1 MRIDR
6 LTLVHAGLV
15 VFAGALI
22 WKTGKLQLVEN
33 EQWAAQAKRQHFSPA
48 ALPAVRGPIYDAT
61 GSLLVETRELTR
73 LSVAPQEV
81 RNLDNVI
88 RGLRQLDVPEPAIA
102 RLRDPARR
110 WVDLP
115 GAYRPADVA
124 FLSATRGVYANP
136 VIDRVYAPAGGIRR
150 IVGRLDADGKPL
162 DGLELALDS
171 ILRGD
176 SARMRV
182 PRDRFG
188 RTMAGP
194 VTAATA
200 PQPGASVTLTIN
212 RALQDIS
219 ERALGLAVDTLGA
232 SGGDIVVLNPH
243 NGEILAMASRRSD
256 PRATAN
262 TAISEPFEPGSTLK
276 PFVAASLL
284 SRRRARAEEVIATFN
299 GVLQVEGR
307 TIRDVHKAPQ
317 MTLADII
324 RKSSNVGIVR
334 FAERLSRG
342 EQYELLRD
350 LGFGTPTGI
359 ALPAEAS
366 GTLREPRHWSRQTS
380 ASLMMGYEVAVTPL
394 QLATAYATL
403 ANGGVLIE
411 PQLIR
416 EIRSADGGVLYKARP
431 RVLRRV
437 FTTEAAEA
445 VRAML
450 LSVVDSGTAM
460 QADLANFEVGGKS
473 GTARRVIGGRYAPG
487 RYTASFV
494 GIFPVNSPQ
503 YVVLVKLDDPKGAIY
518 GGQTAAPLTR
528 VVLEAALAARD
539 AALDRSVLA
548 SATRESLD
556 AFVSTRRAPGSK
568 RLAAIP
574 VAPAGAGTPLR
585 ETVAGAPPAETVAVA
600 ALPQRAR
607 TIPPTQVHT
616 FDVPLAAT
624 NGMIEAVRAERP
636 VPDVNQVGVRHAV
649 RLLHEAG
656 FRVVIERGV
665 PRQVTPAPGTMLPA
679 GGVVRVGVP

>member
-1 MRIDR
+1 MRVDR
-6 LTLVHAGLV
+6 LTLVHAGLI

-22 WKTGKLQLVEN
+22 WKTGKLQLVER

-48 ALPAVRGPIYDAT
+48 ALPAVRGPIYDAA

-73 LSVAPQEV
+73 LSVAPHEV
-81 RNLDNVI
+81 RNLENVI
-88 RGLRQLDVPEPAIA
+88 RSLRQLGVPDAALA

-115 GAYRPADVA
+115 GAYPPADVA
-124 FLSATRGVYANP
+124 VLTSARGVYAKP
-136 VIDRVYAPAGGIRR
+136 AVDRVYAPAGGIRR
-150 IVGRLDADGKPL
+150 VVGRLDSDGKPL

-188 RTMAGP
+188 RAMAGP
-194 VTAATA
+194 VSGATA
-200 PQPGASVTLTIN
+200 PQPGATVTLTLN

-243 NGEILAMASRRSD
+243 NGEILAMASRRTD

-276 PFVAASLL
+276 PFVAAALL
-284 SRRRARAEEVIATFN
+284 SQRRARPDEMIETFN
-299 GVLQVEGR
+299 GLMQVEGR
-307 TIRDVHKAPQ
+307 MIRDVHKAPR

-334 FAERLSRG
+334 FADRLSRR

-366 GTLREPRHWSRQTS
+366 GTLREPRHWSRQTP
-380 ASLMMGYEVAVTPL
+380 ASLMMGYEIAVTPL
-394 QLATAYATL
+394 QLAAAYSTL
-403 ANGGVLIE
+403 ANGGLLVE

-416 EIRSADGGVLYKARP
+416 EIRAADGEILYRAKP

-437 FTTEAAEA
+437 FTPDAAEA

-450 LSVVDSGTAM
+450 SSVVDSGTAM

-473 GTARRVIGGRYAPG
+473 GTARRVIGGRYAAG

-494 GIFPVNSPQ
+494 GIFPVNAPQ
-503 YVVLVKLDDPKGAIY
+503 YVVLVKLDDPQGAIY

-539 AALDRSVLA
+539 AALDRSALA
-548 SATRESLD
+548 TATRESLD
-556 AFVSTRRAPGSK
+556 AFVSVRRAPGS
-568 RLAAIP
+568 RRP
-574 VAPAGAGTPLR
+574 PR
-585 ETVAGAPPAETVAVA
+585 TVAGTTALPPATTQAAETIAVAV
-600 ALPQRAR
+600 LPQRER
-607 TIPPTQVHT
+607 VIPPPQTHT
-616 FDVPLAAT
+616 FDVPLAPGGA
-624 NGMIEAVRAERP
+624 AVGEGSVERP
-636 VPDVNQVGVRHAV
+636 VPDVREVGVRHAV

-656 FRVVIERGV
+656 FKVVIERGV
-665 PRQVTPAPGTMLPA
+665 PRQITPAPGTMLRA